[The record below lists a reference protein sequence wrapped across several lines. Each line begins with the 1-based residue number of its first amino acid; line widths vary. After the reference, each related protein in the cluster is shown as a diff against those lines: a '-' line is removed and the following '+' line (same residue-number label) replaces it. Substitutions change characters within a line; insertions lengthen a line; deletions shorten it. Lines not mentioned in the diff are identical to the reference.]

1 MSRFRLVNL
10 SGLGDER
17 VPFSDASLRGLPRPR
32 LGPGGGLGV
41 ALSGYLRGRPLFLFS
56 PVTGGAVWTFVSVDL
71 RKSNRGC
78 QAEKKKKKKKKTEV
92 FHIVLILSENNHD
105 EKVHPNKIQ
114 KKKKT
119 ERADEEINGNTRR
132 QDKSSVRILFTFA
145 STGRID
151 ALTLGS
157 SEFGESE
164 VLRFLGGISLISNG
178 LKGYAMRKSK

>member
-78 QAEKKKKKKKKTEV
+78 QAEKKKKKKK
-92 FHIVLILSENNHD
+92 
-105 EKVHPNKIQ
+105 
-114 KKKKT
+114 T